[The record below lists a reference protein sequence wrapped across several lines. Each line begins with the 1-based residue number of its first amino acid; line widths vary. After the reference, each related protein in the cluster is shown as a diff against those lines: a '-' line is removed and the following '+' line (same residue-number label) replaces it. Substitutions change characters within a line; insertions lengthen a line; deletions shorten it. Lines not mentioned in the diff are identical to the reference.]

1 MNVHGKKNSPSHLQK
16 NKEPVMYLTTKKIDN
31 AKPKKKIF
39 YMFDGNGLYLQVSP
53 QGGKYWR
60 FKYRFDNKEQRIA
73 FGVYPDVSLQEAREK
88 REKARKQVAAG
99 INPIADKK
107 DQRRMAAISAEN
119 TFETIAREW
128 HELNKDN
135 WHAIYRG
142 HIIHR
147 LEMDIF
153 PQIGKMP
160 ITSIKPLHILDA
172 LRLIEKR
179 GAEEVARRTLQYC
192 SQVFRYA
199 IITER
204 AERNP
209 ALDLRGA
216 LRPMKHGH
224 YAAIEINE
232 MPDFLQALSRND
244 ARLFP
249 QTRDAVQLLM
259 LTFVRTGELIGA
271 KWKEF
276 DLEKAEWNIPAE
288 RMKMRRP
295 HFVPLSRQVLDI
307 LKEQYKVTGQWD
319 WVFPNQSHPKK
330 HMSNNTVLGAIARLG
345 YKGRMTGH
353 GFRALAMSTIKEK
366 LGYRHEVI
374 DRQLAHAPR
383 NKVDAAYDR
392 AQFLDERRVMM
403 QKWADYLDT
412 VAANGKVIHVD
423 FEQAAE

>member
-1 MNVHGKKNSPSHLQK
+1 MRLN
-16 NKEPVMYLTTKKIDN
+16 TKQIDN
-31 AKPKKKIF
+31 AKLKKKL
-39 YMFDGNGLYLQVSP
+39 YRLFDGHGLYLEVTPS
-53 QGGKYWR
+53 GGKYWR
-60 FKYRFDNKEQRIA
+60 LKYRFDHKEKRIT
-73 FGVYPDVSLQEAREK
+73 FGPYPQISLLEAREM
-88 REKARKQVAAG
+88 REAARKKVALG
-99 INPIADKK
+99 IDPIEDKK
-107 DQRRMAAISAEN
+107 DQRRIAALGAEN
-119 TFETIAREW
+119 TFETVAREW
-128 HELNKDN
+128 HKLNKDS
-135 WHAIYRG
+135 WHDIYGG
-142 HIIHR
+142 HILHR

-153 PQIGKMP
+153 PRIGKLP
-160 ITSIKPLHILDA
+160 IAKIKPLHILDA

-179 GAEEVARRTLQYC
+179 GAGEVARRTLQYC

-209 ALDLRGA
+209 AHDLKGA
-216 LRPMKHGH
+216 LKPIKHGH
-224 YAAIEINE
+224 YAAIGIDE
-232 MPDFLQALSRND
+232 MPDFLRALDRND

-249 QTRDAVQLLM
+249 QTRDAVRLLM

-271 KWKEF
+271 KWGEF
-276 DLEKAEWNIPAE
+276 DLDNAAWNIPAE

-307 LKEQYKVTGQWD
+307 LKEQHKLTSNWD
-319 WVFPNQSHPKK
+319 WVFPNQAHPKK
-330 HMSNNTVLGAIARLG
+330 HMSNNTVLGAIERLG

-374 DRQLAHAPR
+374 DRQLAHVPA

-403 QKWADYLDT
+403 QKWADYIDNIAT
-412 VAANGKVIHVD
+412 TGKIIHVD
-423 FEQAAE
+423 FAQAAE